1 MNIKKLFQYKPENN
15 YNFSLTSTKSDNND
29 SEENDK
35 NVYPSIDLNLKYI
48 KNKYNAS
55 INSDIMIRE
64 FLLTA
69 RNTRLQGFPR
79 LYRWNG
85 GF

>member
-1 MNIKKLFQYKPENN
+1 MNVKELFQYKPANN
-15 YNFSLTSTKSDNND
+15 YNFSLTSTNSVEND

-35 NVYPSIDLNLKYI
+35 KVYPSIDLNLKYI

-69 RNTRLQGFPR
+69 RNTRI
-79 LYRWNG
+79 
-85 GF
+85 